1 MYIRNRFS
9 KKTRILM
16 AIGMA
21 CLLLATLPRVI
32 HWVAPGIL
40 PLNMPLR
47 PDQRDFV
54 YGLLLGLSIGFNL
67 LAVWKNTHRSKC
79 AQ

>member
-9 KKTRILM
+9 NNPRLLM
-16 AIGMA
+16 MIGMA
-21 CLLLATLPRVI
+21 CLLLAALPRVI
-32 HWVAPGIL
+32 HWFVPGSTIL
-40 PLNMPLR
+40 DVPLT
-47 PDQRDFV
+47 PDQRDFTH
-54 YGLLLGLSIGFNL
+54 GLLLGLSIAFNL

>member
-9 KKTRILM
+9 NNPRLLM
-16 AIGMA
+16 MIGMA

-32 HWVAPGIL
+32 HWFAPGVL
-40 PLNMPLR
+40 LLNTPLT
-47 PDQRDFV
+47 PDQRDFAH
-54 YGLLLGLSIGFNL
+54 GFLLGLSIAFNL
-67 LAVWKNTHRSKC
+67 VAVWKLTHRSQC